1 MEIMD
6 YANQI
11 CEFLS
16 HVPEIKNCSVV
27 GSLSN
32 GNSDEYSD
40 IDIEIDVSG
49 IDNGKFLTKIP
60 NILAQKYHVIF
71 ADYAPSL
78 APQVYVVSIAVSAVN
93 PFMVV
98 DIRCVANPHMNTL
111 SKEDI
116 SSLNNLYEHTLK
128 LFTYNLKHFIR
139 GKECFNDIER
149 MHNRILEKRE
159 NADEHLM
166 FSEVYNWLS
175 DNATDKYI
183 EYLRSLKKYLWNA
196 V

>member
-6 YANQI
+6 YTNQI
-11 CEFLS
+11 CEFLLD
-16 HVPEIKNCSVV
+16 VPEIKNCSVV

-60 NILAQKYHVIF
+60 GILAQKYHIIF

-78 APQVYVVSIAVSAVN
+78 APQIYVVSIAISELN

-98 DIRCVANPHMNTL
+98 DIRCIANPHMNTL
-111 SKEDI
+111 SKEEI
-116 SSLNNLYEHTLK
+116 SSLNNQYEHTLK

-166 FSEVYNWLS
+166 FSEVYNWLR

-183 EYLRSLKKYLWNA
+183 EYLRSLKQYL
-196 V
+196 